1 MGKFK
6 KYLILILT
14 LFVMLSISASAQTTS
29 NIGSSYPTFVKAVKK
44 KKIKLKTAKVGRT
57 TLVYDTKI
65 PKKRVRTVKRWIKFL
80 PKKVQRTAKRV
91 YFLRRSAYMKT
102 GRKADLED
110 TLGYEV
116 FEDREIY
123 FYSSSDYEE
132 MQNTLFHEFGHAYD
146 NRTGKYLKYSSS
158 AKWDKISKGSG
169 NRAEYFADCFSD
181 YYGFLYTKESQ
192 FISRVLKYK

>member
-1 MGKFK
+1 MNKFK
-6 KYLILILT
+6 RYVVLILT
-14 LFVMLSISASAQTTS
+14 LFVMLSISVSAKTTS
-29 NIGSSYPTFVKAVKK
+29 SIGSSYPTFVKAVKK

-65 PKKRVRTVKRWIKFL
+65 PKKRVRAVKRWISFL
-80 PKKVQRTAKRV
+80 PRKVQKTARRV
-91 YFLRRSAYMKT
+91 YFLRRSAYLKT
-102 GRKADLED
+102 GGADLEG
-110 TLGYEV
+110 TLGYEI
-116 FEDREIY
+116 FEEREIY
-123 FYSSSDYEE
+123 FYSTADYDD
-132 MQNTLFHEFGHAYD
+132 MQAVLYHEFGHAYD

-192 FISRVLKYK
+192 FISRVLKYR

>member
-1 MGKFK
+1 MNKFK
-6 KYLILILT
+6 RYVVLILT

-29 NIGSSYPTFVKAVKK
+29 NIGSSYPTFVKAVKN
-44 KKIKLKTAKVGRT
+44 KKIRLKTAKVGRT

-65 PKKRVRTVKRWIKFL
+65 PKKRVRAVKRRIKFL
-80 PKKVQRTAKRV
+80 PKKVQKTARCV
-91 YFLRRSAYMKT
+91 YFLRHSAYMKT

-192 FISRVLKYK
+192 FISRVLKFK

>member
-1 MGKFK
+1 M
-6 KYLILILT
+6 
-14 LFVMLSISASAQTTS
+14 
-29 NIGSSYPTFVKAVKK
+29 
-44 KKIKLKTAKVGRT
+44 
-57 TLVYDTKI
+57 YDSKI
-65 PKKRVRTVKRWIKFL
+65 PKKRIRAVKRWIKFL
-80 PKKVQRTAKRV
+80 PKKVQKSAKRV
-91 YFLRRSAYMKT
+91 YFLRRSAYLKT
-102 GRKADLED
+102 GGADLEG
-110 TLGYEV
+110 TLGYEI

-123 FYSSSDYEE
+123 FYSSADYDD
-132 MQNTLFHEFGHAYD
+132 MQAVLFHEFGHAYD

>member
-1 MGKFK
+1 MTKTIR
-6 KYLILILT
+6 YILLT
-14 LFVMLSISASAQTTS
+14 LMLITMLSVSTSARTASS
-29 NIGSSYPTFVKAVKK
+29 IGASHPAFANAVKRG
-44 KKIKLKTAKVGRT
+44 KIKLKRVKVGRT
-57 TLVYDTKI
+57 VLIYDTKI
-65 PKKRVRTVKRWIKFL
+65 PKKRVRAVKRWIKFL

-123 FYSSSDYEE
+123 FYSSSDYDE

-181 YYGFLYTKESQ
+181 YYGFIYTEESQ

>member
-1 MGKFK
+1 MTKTIR
-6 KYLILILT
+6 YILLT
-14 LFVMLSISASAQTTS
+14 LMLIVMLSVPTSARTASS
-29 NIGSSYPTFVKAVKK
+29 IGASHPDFANTVKRG
-44 KKIKLKTAKVGRT
+44 KIKLKRVKVGRT
-57 TLVYDTKI
+57 VLIYDTKI
-65 PKKRVRTVKRWIKFL
+65 PKKRVRAVKRWIAFL
-80 PKKVQRTAKRV
+80 PKKVQKTARRV
-91 YFLRRSAYMKT
+91 YFLRRSAYLKT
-102 GRKADLED
+102 GGADLEN
-110 TLGYEV
+110 TLGYEI

-123 FYSSSDYEE
+123 FYSSADYDD
-132 MQNTLFHEFGHAYD
+132 MQAVLFHEFGHAYD